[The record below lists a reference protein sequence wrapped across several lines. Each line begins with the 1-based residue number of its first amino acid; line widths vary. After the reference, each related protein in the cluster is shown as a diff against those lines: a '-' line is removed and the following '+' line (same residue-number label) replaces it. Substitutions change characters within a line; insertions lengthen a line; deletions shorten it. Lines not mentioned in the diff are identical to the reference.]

1 MSDLIEDPISGS
13 ESQGK
18 GKKAHPKKVRIVP
31 ESLKRF
37 RGVHDQ
43 AAAGGPPE
51 KIAAQKAKGKLG
63 ARERIA
69 YLVDEGSFQELGL
82 LMESR
87 CTDFGVKDKHIKGD
101 GVITGFGTIN
111 GRLAAIFSE
120 DFTQL
125 GG

>member
-1 MSDLIEDPISGS
+1 MADLMEDPITGS
-13 ESQGK
+13 VPKTED
-18 GKKAHPKKVRIVP
+18 GKKNHPKKVRIVP

-37 RGVHDQ
+37 REIQAQ

-51 KIAAQKAKGKLG
+51 KIAAQKAKGKLT

-69 YLVDEGSFQELGL
+69 YLADEGSFQEIGL

-101 GVITGFGTIN
+101 
-111 GRLAAIFSE
+111 
-120 DFTQL
+120 
-125 GG
+125 